1 MTILNSRNGGKA
13 GSRNPGGRNPGGM
26 KEDSDSGSTE
36 GLREHLRLH
45 GSPALHLSG
54 AARGRI
60 LESAQR
66 QRVADGSR
74 RGISLHGFPG
84 LSLTAAA
91 VAFLILSAGF
101 MAGMPGQP
109 LIPGLFAPAGPTGSI
124 EGSAALTEAEGQGS
138 DLWVDYQE
146 GQVIVSWKG
155 SSSGPHAIR
164 EGSRVSEARSARPR
178 IIEGNSFVRAGA
190 PAPNQAV
197 FYVVE

>member
-1 MTILNSRNGGKA
+1 MTIFSSRNGRKA
-13 GSRNPGGRNPGGM
+13 GTRNPGGRNPGG
-26 KEDSDSGSTE
+26 ENAEIPPGSTE

-45 GSPALHLSG
+45 GSPTLHLSG

-109 LIPGLFAPAGPTGSI
+109 VIPGLFAPAGPTDQMD
-124 EGSAALTEAEGQGS
+124 GSAALSEAEGQGS
-138 DLWVDYQE
+138 DLWVDYRE
-146 GQVIVSWKG
+146 GQVIVSWKASG
-155 SSSGPHAIR
+155 SGPHAIR
-164 EGSRVSEARSARPR
+164 EGSRVSEARSARPH
-178 IIEGNSFVRAGA
+178 IVEGNSFVRAGA